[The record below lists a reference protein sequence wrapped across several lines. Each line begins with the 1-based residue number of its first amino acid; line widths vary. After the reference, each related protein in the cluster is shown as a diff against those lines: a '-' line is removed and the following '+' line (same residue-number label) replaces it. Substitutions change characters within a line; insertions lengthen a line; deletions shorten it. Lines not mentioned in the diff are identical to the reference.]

1 MGLHRMLKEYVE
13 QRFRKLSYDYM
24 GLPWPPKI
32 T

>member
-1 MGLHRMLKEYVE
+1 MGLHMSVE
-13 QRFRKLSYDYM
+13 GVCGTEIKKLSYDYM